1 MIKSAKQILRKPFS
15 SRMSYRLFR
24 AISVGL
30 VTGLIVSV
38 FRWII
43 DQTMKFLDFIYP
55 QLAAQPYLLLPY
67 VLVMIGICLLL
78 GKITK
83 PYLDQVIGS
92 GVPQIE
98 AIFLKENQMPDWQ
111 ILWRKFVGGLLA
123 ICPGLMLGR
132 EGPCIEMGAMVG
144 QGLGKNVFNFK
155 SESDDLT
162 ELQECG
168 VAAGLSAAFS
178 APLAG
183 ALFLV
188 EEITFNFNP
197 QRVVSVLAASFSA
210 DFMTFLFLGTDH
222 VYTCQYVDT
231 SQSMLIGLYH

>member
-38 FRWII
+38 FRLII
-43 DQTMKFLDFIYP
+43 DQTLKVLDFIYP

-98 AIFLKENQMPDWQ
+98 AIFLKENQMPEWQ
-111 ILWRKFVGGLLA
+111 IL
-123 ICPGLMLGR
+123 
-132 EGPCIEMGAMVG
+132 
-144 QGLGKNVFNFK
+144 
-155 SESDDLT
+155 
-162 ELQECG
+162 
-168 VAAGLSAAFS
+168 
-178 APLAG
+178 
-183 ALFLV
+183 
-188 EEITFNFNP
+188 
-197 QRVVSVLAASFSA
+197 
-210 DFMTFLFLGTDH
+210 
-222 VYTCQYVDT
+222 
-231 SQSMLIGLYH
+231 